1 MRENISNE
9 EKSESVNYV
18 ETYPVPLCSE
28 HDNLPNAALVGAM
41 VVVAALGKTVVHL
54 LNWVQVLPHPI
65 SVGLSGGRRCDHVA
79 SRVFDVLGL
88 LDIGILRLLVI
99 GRLGKI
105 LYLGSWLLC
114 FGRLFV
120 GRSRLLDGLV
130 TGSLAEVGPDTLLV
144 LVLRGRV
151 LTSVEAIMERKAALE
166 GTVIV

>member
-1 MRENISNE
+1 M
-9 EKSESVNYV
+9 NYV
-18 ETYPVPLCSE
+18 SRNLSRTISCSE

-41 VVVAALGKTVVHL
+41 VVVAALGNTVVHL

-65 SVGLSGGRRCDHVA
+65 SVGLSGWRRCDHVA

-99 GRLGKI
+99 GRLGSL
-105 LYLGSWLLC
+105 LYLGSLLLC
-114 FGRLFV
+114 FGSLLLCFSRLFV
-120 GRSRLLDGLV
+120 GRSRLLGGLV
-130 TGSLAEVGPDTLLV
+130 TGSLAAVGPDTLLV

-166 GTVIV
+166 GAVIV

>member
-1 MRENISNE
+1 
-9 EKSESVNYV
+9 
-18 ETYPVPLCSE
+18 
-28 HDNLPNAALVGAM
+28 M
-41 VVVAALGKTVVHL
+41 VVVSALGNTVVHL

-99 GRLGKI
+99 GRLGRL
-105 LYLGSWLLC
+105 LYLGSRLLYLGNRLLCFGWLLYLGSGRLLC

-120 GRSRLLDGLV
+120 GRSRLLGGLV
-130 TGSLAEVGPDTLLV
+130 EVGADTLLV

-151 LTSVEAIMERKAALE
+151 LTSVEAIVVPKAALE
-166 GTVIV
+166 GAVII